1 MTTLFTITILVSSL
15 SLIASILMQE
25 GSSEGLG
32 SIGGN
37 APDSMWGKNRGTS
50 KAAMLKKV
58 TVVSAVIFIISAIA
72 LAA

>member
-1 MTTLFTITILVSSL
+1 MTTLFSITILVSSL

-25 GSSEGLG
+25 GSDEGLG
-32 SIGGN
+32 TIGGN
-37 APDSMWGKNRGTS
+37 SQDSSWGRNRGTS